1 MVESRLPGNARVATL
16 VHEMAHAHGVD
27 YKAYSR
33 PEAELVVESVA
44 CIVCGSMG
52 LDTAGE
58 SVPYL
63 VGWNDDQAVERIAE
77 LAGTI
82 DGIASAIEAALDA
95 ATPGAA
101 AGVAGC
107 VD

>member
-1 MVESRLPGNARVATL
+1 
-16 VHEMAHAHGVD
+16 
-27 YKAYSR
+27 
-33 PEAELVVESVA
+33 
-44 CIVCGSMG
+44 
-52 LDTAGE
+52 
-58 SVPYL
+58 

-95 ATPGAA
+95 ATPSAS

-107 VD
+107 VDWPRSSRAAE